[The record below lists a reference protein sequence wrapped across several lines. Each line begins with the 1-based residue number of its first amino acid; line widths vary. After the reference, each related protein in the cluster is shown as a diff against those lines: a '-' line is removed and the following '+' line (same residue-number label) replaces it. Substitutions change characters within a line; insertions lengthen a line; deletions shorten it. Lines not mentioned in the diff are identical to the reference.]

1 MHDSLKKG
9 KDIWRIFFTLTSLVT
24 FNEITLNIWYDG
36 TTQVAQESFRVI
48 QINKEDKWSTSLYL
62 LEKENIL
69 GRNAVIWS
77 LMDPYRIII
86 VKSTK

>member
-9 KDIWRIFFTLTSLVT
+9 KDIWRIFLTLTRLVA

-69 GRNAVIWS
+69 GRNACSYMESYGPIQ
-77 LMDPYRIII
+77 DNHC
-86 VKSTK
+86 

>member
-9 KDIWRIFFTLTSLVT
+9 KDIWRIFFTLTSLVA

>member
-1 MHDSLKKG
+1 MHDSLNKG
-9 KDIWRIFFTLTSLVT
+9 KDIQKNFLTLTSLVA
-24 FNEITLNIWYDG
+24 FNEITLNIWYDE
-36 TTQVAQESFRVI
+36 TTQVAQESFRARY
-48 QINKEDKWSTSLYL
+48 INKEGNWFTSFNL

>member
-1 MHDSLKKG
+1 MHDSLNKG
-9 KDIWRIFFTLTSLVT
+9 KELWKNFLTLTSLVA

-36 TTQVAQESFRVI
+36 TTQVAHESFRAR
-48 QINKEDKWSTSLYL
+48 QINKEGSWSTSFNL

>member
-9 KDIWRIFFTLTSLVT
+9 KDIWRIFFTLTSLVA

-36 TTQVAQESFRVI
+36 TTQVAQESFRAR

>member
-9 KDIWRIFFTLTSLVT
+9 KDIWRIFFTLTSLVA

-36 TTQVAQESFRVI
+36 TTKVAQESFRVI